1 MALLP
6 AWVPTEAA
14 LIALV
19 VTLAAILLMNR
30 GSPWF
35 INAKAQDE
43 PLLVGIGVFLVL
55 AAGWLAGLPVLEV
68 VPTMLWWA
76 AGALAV
82 AVGVLA
88 RYTELLD
95 IEGLV

>member
-6 AWVPTEAA
+6 TWVPIEPL

-19 VTLAAILLMNR
+19 VTLAAMYVMNR

-43 PLLVGIGVFLVL
+43 PVAVGIGVFLLL
-55 AAGWLAGLPVLEV
+55 AAGWFTDTLGLS
-68 VPTMLWWA
+68 MLPAELFWLV
-76 AGALAV
+76 GGGAV
-82 AVGVLA
+82 ALGLVA
-88 RYTELLD
+88 RYTEYID
-95 IEGLV
+95 ISGLV